1 MAADVSG
8 ECSGLDCSLEG
19 QVSIRVGAEDGD
31 SKIDTAPK
39 AVMRTSSIKKE
50 NNEDFGSRKVATEDL
65 ENGEEPSPDGKGPEY
80 DDGGVRKRRISFG
93 RDRDH
98 WFWYSLPRAAKAS
111 LVLVLLSTVLLIAY
125 SITAV
130 SLSSED
136 EEAHIATV
144 IIIMSIF
151 TLFAT
156 VDAIIYENTLQLVSS
171 IILCASEYR

>member
-1 MAADVSG
+1 MAADVLG
-8 ECSGLDCSLEG
+8 ECSGADCFLEG
-19 QVSIRVGAEDGD
+19 QVSKRVGTKDGD
-31 SKIDTAPK
+31 SKADTAPMGATRNSK
-39 AVMRTSSIKKE
+39 DITEK
-50 NNEDFGSRKVATEDL
+50 NEDFGSRKIATEDL
-65 ENGEEPSPDGKGPEY
+65 ENGEESSPDRRGPDY
-80 DDGGVRKRRISFG
+80 DNGVVRKRRISFG

-144 IIIMSIF
+144 IIIMSVF